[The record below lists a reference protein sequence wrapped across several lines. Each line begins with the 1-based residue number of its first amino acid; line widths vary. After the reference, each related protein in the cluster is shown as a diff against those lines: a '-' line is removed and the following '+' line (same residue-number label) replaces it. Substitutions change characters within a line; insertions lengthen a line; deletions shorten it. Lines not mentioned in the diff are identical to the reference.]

1 MLLSRSISLAAGVL
15 LAVSPLRAQTLA
27 SARVGIAPLPATAS
41 APRTLVLHV
50 EAPAARGHARW
61 PFVLGGAVVGA
72 AATGLVVANQI
83 RHTDDA
89 MVFPQ
94 YVAVLV
100 GAGAGVGALLGWA
113 VSAAIP

>member
-1 MLLSRSISLAAGVL
+1 MPRSLLLLAVGVL
-15 LAVSPLRAQTLA
+15 LAVPPLRAQTLA
-27 SARVGIAPLPATAS
+27 AAQVGIAPVAATTG
-41 APRTLVLHV
+41 APRTLALHV
-50 EAPAARGHARW
+50 EASPAGGHARW

-94 YVAVLV
+94 YVVVVV

-113 VSAAIP
+113 VSAALP

>member
-1 MLLSRSISLAAGVL
+1 MPRSLLLLAVGVL
-15 LAVSPLRAQTLA
+15 LAGPPLRAQTLA
-27 SARVGIAPLPATAS
+27 SAQVGIARMPAAS
-41 APRTLVLHV
+41 GAPHTLVLHV
-50 EAPAARGHARW
+50 EAPPAGRRARW

-94 YVAVLV
+94 YVVVVV

-113 VSAAIP
+113 VSAALP